1 VNRGLPN
8 NKLQQTKLAQSDG
21 ASLLNLVFDG
31 RSSIAEGAT
40 P

>member
-1 VNRGLPN
+1 MREHAVE
-8 NKLQQTKLAQSDG
+8 QQVAADEARASDG